1 MAIRNL
7 LFFILMFFSING
19 ILAQVNDI
27 QKFNK
32 ENNNLSG
39 LNHKFFISD
48 TATKKYLKLLK
59 KLKENPIFYD
69 INHQLS
75 NQAIIN
81 KKISDNEF
89 VPINKADG
97 NRAQLVKIK
106 NPLGVGEPIVN
117 AIRVGDKVIFQ
128 GDILLDL
135 NSIVTDTSEAV
146 FSDFVKNINSNFW
159 LDGIIPYAFSTSI
172 DDIMKRKIDSAINEI
187 NAKTKLKLR
196 QKEISDKS
204 YLVFY
209 LTNDGCYS
217 DYVGMSG
224 ENSNHNKIYISRQ
237 CEVGNIMHE
246 ILHVAG
252 AFHEHCRRDRD
263 SYVSI
268 DKSNIES
275 LYQDQFDVVNESAI
289 STYPYDIFSIMHYS
303 TKSFAKDKSKRT
315 IIPRNLSSL
324 DEEKI
329 GQRDSLT
336 VGDINGANYLAT
348 RKVSPTIIKVPSIH
362 TGELCFKNNGNGMAD
377 RDFNGGPKIE
387 VKCSLKFAENNTSII
402 AEVIVNLT
410 ENIDESNPTKGR
422 VIYTKNIFVCPDSF
436 KIIGFKDTVTNNDIK
451 MNVDE
456 INNVNYIKETGTN
469 AKKQYL
475 PFFCKEGKLLEY
487 KRDEKKNFIKSIRLI
502 ADTPFRDITDDNNC
516 KCDSKILDIE
526 FHPFMVIMKRIK

>member
-1 MAIRNL
+1 
-7 LFFILMFFSING
+7 MFFSING

-69 INHQLS
+69 INYQLS

-224 ENSNHNKIYISRQ
+224 EYSNHNKVYLSRQ

-263 SYVSI
+263 NHVSI
-268 DKSNIES
+268 NKSNIK
-275 LYQDQFDVVNESAI
+275 LLNQDQFDLINDNAI
-289 STYPYDIFSIMHYS
+289 STYPYDMYSIMHYS
-303 TKSFAKDKSKRT
+303 TKAFAIDNNIRT
-315 IIPRNLSSL
+315 IIPKKLSSIN
-324 DEEKI
+324 EEEI
-329 GQRDSLT
+329 GQRYYLT
-336 VGDINGANYLAT
+336 PGDISGANYLAT
-348 RKVSPTIIKVPSIH
+348 RKVSPNFVKVNSIH
-362 TGELCFKNNGNGMAD
+362 TGEICFKNQGNSSAD
-377 RDFNGGPKIE
+377 RDFNGGPIIE
-387 VKCSLKFAENNTSII
+387 GECTLSYENNKTSII
-402 AEVIVNLT
+402 ADVVINLT
-410 ENIDESNPTKGR
+410 ENIDVSNPTKGR
-422 VIYTKNIFVCPDSF
+422 ITLRKNIFTCSDSF
-436 KIIGFKDTVTNNDIK
+436 EIIGIKDTITNNDIV
-451 MNVDE
+451 MNV
-456 INNVNYIKETGTN
+456 IKSTNNNRNKNYFNKTGKM
-469 AKKQYL
+469 AAKQYL
-475 PFFCKEGKLLEY
+475 PCCCKEGKTEQY
-487 KRDEKKNFIKSIRLI
+487 DFDISENFIKSIKLI
-502 ADTPFRDITDDNNC
+502 ADTPFRDISDDNNC

-526 FHPFMVIMKRIK
+526 FQPFMVLMKRIK